1 MYLSDTYSDLE
12 KHYPDDSWDEPGGAT
27 NNVYGCVKQLF
38 LVKKKNR
45 HLKVLLSIGGWTY
58 SKNFAAP
65 ASTESGR
72 KAFASSAVKLM
83 GDLGMD
89 GVDVDWEV
97 SSDDYIIGKWCFLG
111 KYGRGRANLAGL
123 YSIQRTTHRR
133 TTLLSSCVR
142 RGRYVDRIS
151 TATRRPSIQ
160 DNPVVLMQGTTNRN

>member
-12 KHYPDDSWDEPGGAT
+12 KHYPTDSWNEPGGAT

-65 ASTESGR
+65 ARTESGR

-97 SSDDYIIGKWCFLG
+97 SPGNYWQFPWCLLG
-111 KYGRGRANLAGL
+111 QYDRKRYRERANLTICIVSGERRAGK
-123 YSIQRTTHRR
+123 
-133 TTLLSSCVR
+133 
-142 RGRYVDRIS
+142 
-151 TATRRPSIQ
+151 RPC
-160 DNPVVLMQGTTNRN
+160 